1 MNDYI
6 KFREE
11 FEVKNKSLSF
21 HEYYKKLREEL
32 RNVKQSK
39 WACAETRVREV

>member
-6 KFREE
+6 KFREK
-11 FEVKNKSLSF
+11 FEMKHKNLSY

-32 RNVKQSK
+32 RNAKQRK
-39 WACAETRVREV
+39 